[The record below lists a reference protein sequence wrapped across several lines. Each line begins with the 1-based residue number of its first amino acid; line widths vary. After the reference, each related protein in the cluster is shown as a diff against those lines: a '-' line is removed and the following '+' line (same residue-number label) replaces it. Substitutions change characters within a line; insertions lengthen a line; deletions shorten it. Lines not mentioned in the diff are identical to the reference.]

1 MRSARPANRARC
13 LSGCVAM
20 MAADV
25 LQRYRSILAERGED
39 IAVRRYAGT
48 GANRVIVQEAIARG
62 RVERLGAEDIV
73 GDIKLT
79 DRKVILVNDPD
90 AAVPDGKIALSAMLP
105 LLTTDKLFFRDRE
118 FAILDPDDDTRRYAG
133 VLIALELT
141 VRG

>member
-1 MRSARPANRARC
+1 MT
-13 LSGCVAM
+13 
-20 MAADV
+20 AADV
-25 LQRYRSILAERGED
+25 LQRYRSIFAEIGED
-39 IAVRRYAGT
+39 VAVRRYQGA

-62 RVERLGAEDIV
+62 RVERHGAEDIV

-90 AAVPDGKIALSAMLP
+90 AAVPPGNVALSALLP

-118 FAILDPDDDTRRYAG
+118 FAIVDPDGDARRVAG
-133 VLIALELT
+133 VLIALEIV